1 MTRRAVDETVLTRAL
16 RALAEEEARVE
27 APAQIETALMAR
39 FDEYRRTPRVLRPR
53 TRTLVRGAATMAA
66 GVMLFGAVMLER
78 ELAPVHV
85 DPPRRPAM
93 PSDTASPALP
103 STPGARS
110 TATAVQGPIDSR
122 PSEPRSAVVL
132 VGGPIASG
140 ELVQVVRMR
149 VDRSALTALGITQSG
164 SADTVEV
171 DVLVGEDGVARGLR
185 LPL

>member
-1 MTRRAVDETVLTRAL
+1 MTRRATDETALTQSL
-16 RALAEEEARVE
+16 RALADEETRVE
-27 APAQIETALMAR
+27 TPEHVEAALMAR
-39 FDEYRRTPRVLRPR
+39 FDEYRRTPRVLRRR

-78 ELAPVHV
+78 ELAPVRI
-85 DPPRRPAM
+85 DLPRRPPA
-93 PSDTASPALP
+93 PSGSMDPTLPPIASGDD
-103 STPGARS
+103 S
-110 TATAVQGPIDSR
+110 AVPRPIDSR
-122 PSEPRSAVVL
+122 PSEPRSTVVL

-140 ELVQVVRMR
+140 ELVQAVRMR

-164 SADTVEV
+164 SNDTVEV

>member
-1 MTRRAVDETVLTRAL
+1 MTRRVVDETALRRAL
-16 RALAEEEARVE
+16 RALADEEARVE
-27 APAQIETALMAR
+27 TPAQIEAALMAR
-39 FDEYRRTPRVLRPR
+39 FDEYRRTPRVLRRR

-66 GVMLFGAVMLER
+66 GVILFGAVMVER
-78 ELAPVHV
+78 ELAPVFV

-93 PSDTASPALP
+93 PDTAPRTLP
-103 STPGARS
+103 ST
-110 TATAVQGPIDSR
+110 TATAGTAVAAQAPITSR
-122 PSEPRSAVVL
+122 PREPRSTVVL

-149 VDRSALTALGITQSG
+149 VDRSALTALGIAQNG
-164 SADTVEV
+164 SAETVDI